1 MSAVPLLD
9 AATLAAAGR
18 APPVPFRIASADGE
32 LTMRHLLRVLPGKR
46 VVGEALLNGRSVLA
60 KLFVGRNAERHWRR
74 EHEGIAALL
83 ARGIPTPALRA
94 SAALPA
100 GGYLLLTDFVPD
112 ASTLADDW
120 RALPRAAPGEATALA
135 VLRPAYALLG
145 RMHAQGLVQEDLHLG
160 NFLRAG
166 ETVQVIDG
174 DSVRAL
180 PAAMPLPAKD
190 AQRNLAILLAQLP
203 AAWDASLDALLAPY
217 RAEYPQASSDRSG
230 LLREVARIRDWRLQD
245 YLAKTVRD
253 CSLFAVER
261 RFGCFTAV
269 VRDEAE
275 WLGDLLSRPD
285 HFLASGQLL
294 KDGSTCTVA
303 RAGVEGRQVV
313 IKRYNLKG
321 VGHALSRA
329 WRPTRAWH
337 SWREGHRLRFL
348 EIATPAPLA
357 LVEERVGPL
366 RRRAWLVTE
375 FCEGPR
381 LWELLQPAA
390 EPPAEIARALL
401 AFVDAL
407 RCARI
412 SHGDF
417 KAANLFWHDG
427 EIVVIDLDAMVRHRT
442 DEAYRKAWR
451 RDRARLLRNWP
462 ADSVLVRWL
471 DANLPSA

>member
-9 AATLAAAGR
+9 AAALAAAGR

-46 VVGEALLNGRSVLA
+46 VVGEAMLNGRPVLA

-261 RFGCFTAV
+261 NLRCFSAV
-269 VRDEAE
+269 LRSQALRLHALMD
-275 WLGDLLSRPD
+275 DPD
-285 HFLASGQLL
+285 VAMAAGEML
-294 KDGSTCTVA
+294 KDGNTCTVVRVA
-303 RAGVEGRQVV
+303 VNGGPV
-313 IKRYNLKG
+313 IVKRYNIKDLS
-321 VGHALSRA
+321 HALSRS
-329 WRPTRAWH
+329 WRPSRGWH
-337 SWREGHRLRFL
+337 SWREAHRLKFL
-348 EIATPAPLA
+348 GISTPAPLA
-357 LVEERVGPL
+357 IVEERLGPL

-375 FCEGPR
+375 FCDGAD
-381 LWELLQPAA
+381 LAA
-390 EPPAEIARALL
+390 RWRP
-401 AFVDAL
+401 DAL
-407 RCARI
+407 PPSEETSGLLDMVSRMRQAKV

-417 KAANLFWHDG
+417 KATNLIWHDG
-427 EIVVIDLDAMVRHRT
+427 EIVVIDLDAMVQHRT